1 MDFENILKELKDTLL
16 TLVKDTFTDF
26 KTEGKKDMLAF
37 LKSSEEKLK
46 RWTSLLETGDIAA
59 DDFEWLVKSQKDLLI
74 MNSLYQTGISKIKL
88 GHFKNKVIKT
98 VVNTIFKLI
107 L

>member
-1 MDFENILKELKDTLL
+1 MDFETILKELKDTLL
-16 TLVKDTFTDF
+16 ALAKDTFTNF
-26 KTEGKKDMLAF
+26 KNEGKKDMLAF
-37 LKSSEEKLK
+37 LKSAEEKLK
-46 RWTSLLETGDIAA
+46 RWTLLLESGAIAA
-59 DDFEWLVKSQKDLLI
+59 DDFEWLVKSQKDLLA
-74 MNSLYQTGISKIKL
+74 MNALYKTGISKIKL